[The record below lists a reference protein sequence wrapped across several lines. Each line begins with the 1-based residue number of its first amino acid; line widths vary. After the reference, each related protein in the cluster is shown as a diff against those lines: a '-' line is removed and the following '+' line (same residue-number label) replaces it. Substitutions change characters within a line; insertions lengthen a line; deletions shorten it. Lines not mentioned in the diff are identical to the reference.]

1 MPECIKKP
9 SLVKMEGLCVEDEWV
24 GLGAAVVAG
33 YSVCTCLIRP
43 KVSEEARGAEC
54 ESWGRECSVHSGLS

>member
-1 MPECIKKP
+1 
-9 SLVKMEGLCVEDEWV
+9 MEGLCVEDEGV